1 MISEHNF
8 ITVVMFR
15 GPSFISLLESVYIF
29 IVRFFL
35 LRIIFVN
42 SVICVLFKILNFAV

>member
-1 MISEHNF
+1 MISDTQLYNSCY
-8 ITVVMFR
+8 V
-15 GPSFISLLESVYIF
+15 PWSFFYFSLGVSLHFYCA
-29 IVRFFL
+29 FFL